1 MSLKRIS
8 ASGWL
13 ALLLL
18 TACHTGAPPVGPS
31 AREAHAWL
39 EISKPAFEH
48 NLAEMKKLVGPH
60 TQVCAVM
67 KADAYGHGIALLIP
81 AIVRAAIPYVGITSN
96 EEAAKARA
104 AGYTGKLM
112 RLRTATPAEIEA
124 ALPYDLEELLGNLPL
139 AQAASALAKRHRL
152 TLRYHLALNSA
163 GMSRNGIELKTDAGK
178 ADALALLRLPNLR
191 IVGIMTHF
199 PVEEVADVRSGL
211 AAFNQESA
219 WLIREGHLDRAQLL
233 LHTANSFTTLEV
245 PEARL
250 DLVRPGGALYGD
262 TIPSH
267 TEYQRVLS
275 LKSRVAAVNAYPK
288 GNTVCYDRTFRLG
301 RDSRLANIPVGYSD
315 GYSRLFSNK
324 AHVLIRGHRCPIVGR
339 VTMNTVM
346 ADVTDFPDVQLGD
359 EVVLFGKQGAAE
371 ITQTELEDISGTIL
385 VELYTLWG
393 RVNPRILRHDS
404 N

>member
-1 MSLKRIS
+1 MSSKRTP
-8 ASGWL
+8 AFGLL

-18 TACHTGAPPVGPS
+18 SACHTAAPP
-31 AREAHAWL
+31 ARPTARAAHAWL
-39 EISKPAFEH
+39 EISEPAFEH
-48 NLAEMKKLVGPH
+48 NLAEMKKLAGPN

-67 KADAYGHGIALLIP
+67 KADAYGHGVSLLVPAL
-81 AIVRAAIPYVGITSN
+81 VRAAIPYVGITSN
-96 EEAAKARA
+96 EEAANARA

-112 RLRTATPAEIEA
+112 RLRTATLAEIEA

-139 AQAASALAKRHRL
+139 AQAVSALGKQHHRF
-152 TLRYHLALNSA
+152 LRYHLALNSA
-163 GMSRNGIELKTDAGK
+163 GMSRNGLELKTDAAK

-199 PVEEVADVRSGL
+199 PVEEVADVRAGL
-211 AAFNQESA
+211 AAFNREAA
-219 WLIREGHLDRAQLL
+219 WVIREGHLDRSQLL

-262 TIPSH
+262 TIPAH

-275 LKSRVAAVNAYPK
+275 FKSRVAALNAYPK
-288 GNTVCYDRTFRLG
+288 GNTVCYDRTFTLG

-315 GYSRLFSNK
+315 GYPRVFSNK
-324 AHVLIRGHRCPIVGR
+324 GHLLIHGHRCPIVGR

-346 ADVTDFPDVQLGD
+346 ADVTDFPDVQMGD

-393 RVNPRILRHDS
+393 RVNPRVLVK
-404 N
+404 